1 MAMEKFVVLKSADK
15 ALLQACGIDSEGMC
29 KMGSN
34 SEKPWFRHYR
44 SGAEIFIYPAEDNQP
59 NPAPLT
65 MRQKTLCEECG
76 IDPSGVVV
84 KAETKMAMRLYHS
97 TTKNNVAIFKG
108 LAQIRKENGI
118 W

>member
-1 MAMEKFVVLKSADK
+1 M
-15 ALLQACGIDSEGMC
+15 
-29 KMGSN
+29 
-34 SEKPWFRHYR
+34 
-44 SGAEIFIYPAEDNQP
+44 
-59 NPAPLT
+59 T
-65 MRQKTLCEECG
+65 MRQKMLCEECG

-97 TTKNNVAIFKG
+97 ATKNNVAIFKG